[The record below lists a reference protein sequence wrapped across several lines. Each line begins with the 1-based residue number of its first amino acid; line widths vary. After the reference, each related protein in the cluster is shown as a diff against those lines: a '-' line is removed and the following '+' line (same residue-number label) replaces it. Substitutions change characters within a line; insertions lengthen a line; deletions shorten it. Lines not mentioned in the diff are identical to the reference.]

1 MTATIARRLA
11 TLEARY
17 PPPHSPGP
25 PLDLSRLTEGERH
38 DVETIAARA
47 SRDATGP
54 LDLEALTDDDLERVA
69 ATLRKAWGA
78 TPCPRRP

>member
-25 PLDLSRLTEGERH
+25 RLTSP
-38 DVETIAARA
+38 D
-47 SRDATGP
+47 
-54 LDLEALTDDDLERVA
+54 
-69 ATLRKAWGA
+69 
-78 TPCPRRP
+78 